1 MCMLVT
7 IGARSGQPRETPLA
21 AVPIEDG
28 KLLLVGSNFASE
40 KHPAWTGNLLANP
53 EATVTFRGSTYT
65 ASTRLLSAEERDERW
80 DVLVAWYPN
89 WREYTAVTDREF
101 RIFEVTPV

>member
-1 MCMLVT
+1 MLVT

-28 KLLLVGSNFASE
+28 KLLVVGSNFASE

-53 EATVTFRGSTYT
+53 SATVTFRGSTYPV
-65 ASTRLLSAEERDERW
+65 STRILSTAESEERW
-80 DVLVAWYPN
+80 DVLIAWYPN
-89 WREYTAVTDREF
+89 WVEYTSVTEREF
-101 RIFEVTPV
+101 RIFELTPA